1 MVRTITSVMIIRT
14 ICGKKYRY
22 KKVTTDL
29 SNGRRCVF
37 FYDFYKKVGY
47 MYFSLVIVLQFYIGN
62 EYYVKK
68 YCTKIKLF
76 DFCNAFVINLGLIY
90 SE

>member
-1 MVRTITSVMIIRT
+1 
-14 ICGKKYRY
+14 
-22 KKVTTDL
+22 
-29 SNGRRCVF
+29 
-37 FYDFYKKVGY
+37 
-47 MYFSLVIVLQFYIGN
+47 MYFSFVIVLQFYTGK